1 MIETVNVAK
10 SLGIL
15 FDEHLTF
22 VDQINA
28 VIKSCL
34 NINLCNLRAI
44 VSKLNFEL
52 KKQLIYCLIFSK
64 ID

>member
-28 VIKSCL
+28 VIKSCY
-34 NINLCNLRAI
+34 INLCNLRAI